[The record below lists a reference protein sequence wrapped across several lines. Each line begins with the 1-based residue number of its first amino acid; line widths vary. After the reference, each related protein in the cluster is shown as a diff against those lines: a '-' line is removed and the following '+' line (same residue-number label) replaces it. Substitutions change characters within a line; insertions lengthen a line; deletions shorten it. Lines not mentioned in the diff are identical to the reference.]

1 MVVKNS
7 LKSETI
13 ESLSYKLSKIDTNVL
28 NSFNRMLE
36 EFIDFDGE
44 PTSFSSSKIVFDT
57 KSFKLIVSG
66 KNMTSDYNP
75 TINSVR
81 LIDKLLNL
89 DIEVN
94 GVFDFDSYKFK
105 YSSASITTTIDGK
118 KIVLKQTFDNFVFD
132 PYDYFNNGYIKG
144 IKFSIT
150 DSMGG
155 VLMIDAGD
163 MSISEY
169 SGFSSLSIKDMVLSV
184 DEDYNVSAPVVVHP
198 DMKFAVAN
206 DSANNIKV
214 TSNNLSEFEK
224 NSNGELVIE
233 GFGGNDK
240 ISGTSG
246 NDYIDG
252 GVGAD
257 VMSGGMG
264 DDRYIVDDSKDKVI
278 EASNQGVDTII
289 TTLNKYSLAKMP
301 NVENLTYV
309 GFVDADLTG
318 NKQNNIIV
326 AGDGDDYLEGKE
338 GNDSLTGGA
347 GADKFVF
354 NTKFGSTNV
363 DAITDFVSGEDVLVI
378 SKKIA
383 KKLAKNFTEDNFVYS
398 NKAED
403 SNDYLIFNSENNTL
417 YYDADGSGSKA
428 AAIEIV
434 VVGSVIE
441 FGDIVLE

>member
-13 ESLSYKLSKIDTNVL
+13 ESLSYKLSKIDTNVV
-28 NSFNRMLE
+28 NSFNRMISD
-36 EFIDFDGE
+36 FTYFDGD
-44 PTSFSSSKIVFDT
+44 PTTYSSSKIVFDT
-57 KSFKLIVSG
+57 KNFKLIVSG
-66 KNMTSDYNP
+66 KNMTSGYNP
-75 TINSVR
+75 TINSIRVV
-81 LIDKLLNL
+81 DKLLDL
-89 DIEVN
+89 DIEVK
-94 GVFDFDSYKFK
+94 GVFSLDVFK

-118 KIVLKQTFDNFVFD
+118 KIVLKQTFDNFVID

-144 IKFSIT
+144 VKFSIT

-155 VLMIDAGD
+155 VLEFDAGD
-163 MSISEY
+163 MSVNEY
-169 SGFSSLSIKDMVLSV
+169 IGFASLSLKDMVLSV
-184 DEDYNVSAPVVVHP
+184 DEDYNVSAPVVVSHP

-224 NSNGELVIE
+224 NSSGELVIE

-257 VMSGGMG
+257 VMSGGRG
-264 DDRYIVDDSKDKVI
+264 DDRYIVDDSKDKVV
-278 EASNQGVDTII
+278 EASNQGNDTII
-289 TTLNKYSLAKMP
+289 TTLEKFSLAKMP

-326 AGDGDDYLEGKE
+326 AGDGHDNLYGGL
-338 GNDSLTGGA
+338 GNDILTGGA

-383 KKLAKNFTEDNFVYS
+383 KKLSKFTEDNFVYGD
-398 NKAED
+398 KALD

-417 YYDADGSGSKA
+417 YYDADGSGTKSDA
-428 AAIEIV
+428 VAIV
-434 VVGSVIE
+434 VVGTKIE
-441 FGDIVLE
+441 FNDIEVE

>member
-13 ESLSYKLSKIDTNVL
+13 ESLSYKLSKIDTNVMS
-28 NSFNRMLE
+28 SFNRM
-36 EFIDFDGE
+36 FSDFTYFDGE
-44 PTSFSSSKIVFDT
+44 STSFSSSKIVFDT

-94 GVFDFDSYKFK
+94 GVFSLDVFK

-144 IKFSIT
+144 VKFSIT

-155 VLMIDAGD
+155 VLEFDAGD

-169 SGFSSLSIKDMVLSV
+169 SGFSSKSIKDMVLSV
-184 DEDYNVSAPVVVHP
+184 DEDYNVSAPVVHP

-214 TSNNLSEFEK
+214 TSNNLSEFK
-224 NSNGELVIE
+224 TNSSGELVIE

-264 DDRYIVDDSKDKVI
+264 DDRYIVDDSKDKVV
-278 EASNQGVDTII
+278 EASNQGNDTII
-289 TTLNKYSLAKMP
+289 TTLEKFSLAKMP

-318 NKQNNIIV
+318 NKQHNIIV
-326 AGDGDDYLEGKE
+326 ASDGDDNLYGGL
-338 GNDSLTGGA
+338 GNDILTGGA
-347 GADKFVF
+347 GEDAFVF
-354 NTKFGSTNV
+354 NTKLSSTNV
-363 DAITDFVSGEDVLVI
+363 DTITDFESGVDWL
-378 SKKIA
+378 SLNKKLFN
-383 KKLAKNFTEDNFVYS
+383 KLAKSFTEDNLVYGD
-398 NKAED
+398 KAQD
-403 SNDYLIFNSENNTL
+403 ANDYLIFNTQNYTL
-417 YYDADGSGSKA
+417 YYDADGSGSKSDA
-428 AAIEIV
+428 VAIV
-434 VVGSVIE
+434 VVGTMIE
-441 FGDIVLE
+441 FGDIAIEY

>member
-28 NSFNRMLE
+28 NSFNRMISD
-36 EFIDFDGE
+36 FTYFDGE

-66 KNMTSDYNP
+66 KNMTSGYNP

-81 LIDKLLNL
+81 LIDKLLDL
-89 DIEVN
+89 DIEVK
-94 GVFDFDSYKFK
+94 GVFSLDVFK

-118 KIVLKQTFDNFVFD
+118 KIVLKQTFDNFVVD

-144 IKFSIT
+144 VKFSIT

-155 VLMIDAGD
+155 VLEFDAGD
-163 MSISEY
+163 MSVNEY
-169 SGFSSLSIKDMVLSV
+169 TGFASLSLKDMILRV
-184 DEDYNVSAPVVVHP
+184 DEDYNVSAPVVVSHP
-198 DMKFAVAN
+198 DIKFADAN

-214 TSNNLSEFEK
+214 TSNNLSEFET
-224 NSNGELVIE
+224 NSSGELVIE

-264 DDRYIVDDSKDKVI
+264 DDTYIVDNSKDKVA
-278 EASNQGVDTII
+278 EASNQGNDTII
-289 TTLNKYSLAKMP
+289 TTLEKFSLAKMP

-326 AGDGDDYLEGKE
+326 ASDGDDYLEGKE

-417 YYDADGSGSKA
+417 YYDADGSGSKSDA
-428 AAIEIV
+428 VAIV
-434 VVGSVIE
+434 VVGTMIE
-441 FGDIVLE
+441 FGDIAIEY

>member
-1 MVVKNS
+1 M
-7 LKSETI
+7 
-13 ESLSYKLSKIDTNVL
+13 IDTNVIS
-28 NSFNRMLE
+28 SFNRVLDD
-36 EFIDFDGE
+36 FNNFDGE

-89 DIEVN
+89 DIEVK
-94 GVFDFDSYKFK
+94 GVFSLDVFK

-118 KIVLKQTFDNFVFD
+118 KIVLKQTFDNFVVD

-155 VLMIDAGD
+155 VLEFDAGD
-163 MSISEY
+163 MSTSEY
-169 SGFSSLSIKDMVLSV
+169 SGFSSLSIKDMILSV
-184 DEDYNVSAPVVVHP
+184 DEDYNVSAPVVVVHP
-198 DMKFAVAN
+198 DIKFAVAN

-224 NSNGELVIE
+224 NSSGELVIE

-264 DDRYIVDDSKDKVI
+264 DDTYIVDNSKDKVV
-278 EASNQGVDTII
+278 EASNQGNDTII
-289 TTLNKYSLAKMP
+289 TTLEKFSLAKMP

-326 AGDGDDYLEGKE
+326 AGDGHDNLYGGA
-338 GNDSLTGGA
+338 GNDILTGGA
-347 GADKFVF
+347 GEDAFVF
-354 NTKFGSTNV
+354 NTKLSSTNV
-363 DAITDFVSGEDVLVI
+363 DTITDFVSGEDVLVI

-383 KKLAKNFTEDNFVYS
+383 KKLAKSFTEDNFVSS

-417 YYDADGSGSKA
+417 YYDADGSGNKFSA
-428 AAIEIV
+428 VEIV
-434 VVGSVIE
+434 VVGTMIE
-441 FGDIVLE
+441 FGDIEVE